1 MIQIDDTIVALATP
15 PGEAALAIVR
25 VSGPD
30 CRPLLSLI
38 QSGTTAPKQPLPRS
52 ATLLPYSLQSGDH
65 LDDLIAVFYK
75 GPASYTG
82 EDLLEFIPHG
92 NPHIVRRLIEDL
104 VQRGCRRAEPGE
116 FTRRAFLNGKLD
128 LSQAEAVAD
137 VIRARSDRALRA
149 AQQQLQGHLGAEV
162 ESLQANLL
170 SISANL
176 EAYIDFP
183 EEDLPPED
191 AVGPRN
197 AIQSLADRIDR
208 LLSFQKYRNLL
219 FEGARVV
226 LAGAV
231 NAGKSSL
238 LNALLH
244 ENRVLVSDQPG
255 TTRDFIEVGLR
266 VGPYPLRLIDT
277 AGLRKEATGLESQ
290 GIELTHQQV
299 QSADLL
305 LFVLDGTQ
313 PAPDPGQIDPGA
325 HKGIVLSNKADL
337 PNWQTHADFLPGLPH
352 LAVSAKTGEGLDQ
365 LLQALRDHLEAGLE
379 IPSAEALLLSTR
391 QNACFREVREHLAA
405 ALTKLESGHL
415 RELAASDV
423 RSALHILGEVTG
435 RIDNEAML
443 DALFAQFCIGK

>member
-1 MIQIDDTIVALATP
+1 MIQLDDTIVALATP

-30 CRPLLSLI
+30 CRTLLPAI
-38 QSGTTAPKQPLPRS
+38 QGPSARPKKLEPRT
-52 ATLLPYSLQSGDH
+52 ATLLPYSLQNGEH
-65 LDDLIAVFYK
+65 LDDLIAIFYQ

-82 EDLLEFIPHG
+82 EDLLELIPHG
-92 NPHIVRRLIEDL
+92 SPHIVRRLIDDL

-128 LSQAEAVAD
+128 LAQAEAVAD

-162 ESLQANLL
+162 DALQSTLL
-170 SISANL
+170 SISAHL

-191 AVGPRN
+191 TAGPL
-197 AIQSLADRIDR
+197 QSIKTLIDR
-208 LLSFQKYRNLL
+208 TDNLLSFQKYRNLL

-226 LAGAV
+226 LVGAV

-277 AGLRKEATGLESQ
+277 AGLRNEATGVESQ
-290 GIELTHQQV
+290 GIELTRRQV

-305 LFVLDGTQ
+305 LFVLDGTT
-313 PAPDPGQIDPGA
+313 PAPAPGQFDVGP

-337 PNWQTHADFLPGLPH
+337 PEWQSHAGFLPDLPH
-352 LAVSAKTGEGLDQ
+352 LAVSAKTGEGLEQ
-365 LLQALRDHLEAGLE
+365 LFLALRDQLEAGLE

-391 QNACFREVREHLAA
+391 QNACFQEMRQHLVA

-423 RSALHILGEVTG
+423 RSALHVLGEVTG
-435 RIDNEAML
+435 RIDNEEML

>member
-1 MIQIDDTIVALATP
+1 MIQFDDTIVALATP
-15 PGEAALAIVR
+15 PGEAALAIIR

-30 CRPLLSLI
+30 CRTLFSSI
-38 QSGTTAPKQPLPRS
+38 QSGAARPKEPEARR
-52 ATLLPYSLQSGDH
+52 ATLIPYSLQSGNH
-65 LDDLIAVFYK
+65 LDDLIAIFYK
-75 GPASYTG
+75 APASYTG

-92 NPHIVRRLIEDL
+92 NPHIVRRLVEDL
-104 VQRGCRRAEPGE
+104 VQRGCRRADPGE

-149 AQQQLQGHLGAEV
+149 AQQQLQGHLGTEV
-162 ESLQANLL
+162 ESLQATLL

-183 EEDLPPED
+183 EEDLPPEETT
-191 AVGPRN
+191 GPLQEILGLSARLD
-197 AIQSLADRIDR
+197 I
-208 LLSFQKYRNLL
+208 LLSFQKYRHLL

-277 AGLRKEATGLESQ
+277 AGLRHEATGLESA
-290 GIELTHQQV
+290 GIELTRQQV
-299 QSADLL
+299 HSADLL

-313 PAPDPGQIDPGA
+313 PAPDASQIDSGS

-337 PNWQTHADFLPGLPH
+337 PNWQSHADFLPHLPH
-352 LAVSAKTGEGLDQ
+352 LAVSAKTGQGIED
-365 LLQALRDHLEAGLE
+365 LLQTLRDQLEAGLE
-379 IPSAEALLLSTR
+379 IPSSEALLLSAR
-391 QNACFREVREHLAA
+391 QTKCFRDAREHLDAA
-405 ALTKLESGHL
+405 VDKLKSDQL

-423 RSALHILGEVTG
+423 RSALHALGDVTG
-435 RIDNEAML
+435 SIDNEAML
-443 DALFAQFCIGK
+443 DALFSQFCIGK